1 MDDEKVIDF
10 TKLKYVLYV
19 RKSSVDGERQIRSIP
34 DQIAECQQLAR
45 RLGLNIVEVLEES
58 QSAKKPNIRPVFRQM
73 LTNIKKGIYDA
84 ILAWNPDRLARNM
97 LEGGEIINMIDDEQL
112 VDLKFVT
119 HYFTKDA
126 NGKMLLGMAFV
137 LSKQYSDDLSQKV
150 GRGVGRRFTTEGK
163 TPVPKYGY
171 INEEGLYRPD
181 NENGCR
187 NFDLMCEAW
196 QMRKTQ
202 TSIETISSYLN
213 EQGLYRLV
221 KSTGKRL
228 FMDTQKLSDI
238 FHDSFYYGVLNQ
250 AKQQVDLR
258 ELYDF
263 EPAVSEDD
271 WNHIQS
277 LSYRRI
283 KPSKPHT
290 LAFYPLRLM
299 VLCSF
304 CGMSMRVGASTSRM
318 KKKILYYR
326 CDNKNC
332 LRKKKSIRSKVIF
345 VDFLYKFVADG
356 LNFTEAEYNKYY
368 EGISTITDQKR
379 QKLRMELNSKR
390 GVLKVVRREIDELT
404 YKIVDYKHEDKIW
417 ISNRKRLDGFE
428 DQEKELAQDVA
439 KLEKLLADPERD
451 KLSLEQFLNLS
462 KNAVKIA
469 KSPIPE
475 VKDAFCRKIFLN
487 LTVDEEKVSQYQLKP
502 PFDVLLKHRQQLLG
516 RDLRKS

>member
-1 MDDEKVIDF
+1 MNDEQVIDF
-10 TKLKYVLYV
+10 TKLKYALYA
-19 RKSSVDGERQIRSIP
+19 RKSTDDPKRQARSIS
-34 DQIAECQQLAR
+34 DQIAECEDLAR
-45 RLGLNIVEVLEES
+45 RFPLQIVDVLIEEK
-58 QSAKKPNIRPVFRQM
+58 SAKKPNQRPVFTQM
-73 LTNIKKGIYDA
+73 IKDIKAGKYDA
-84 ILAWNPDRLARNM
+84 ILSWNPDRLTRNM
-97 LEGGEIINMIDDEQL
+97 LEAGLLIDLADNE
-112 VDLKFVT
+112 VIKDFKFVT
-119 HYFTKDA
+119 HVYSPDA

-137 LSKQYSDDLSQKV
+137 LSKQYSEKLGQDV
-150 GRGVGRRFTTEGK
+150 GRGIGRRFTTEGK
-163 TPVPKYGY
+163 VPVPKYGY
-171 INEEGLYRPD
+171 INEDGLYRPD
-181 NENGCR
+181 NEDGCR
-187 NFDLMCEAW
+187 NFELMCKAW
-196 QMRKTQ
+196 QMRTKQ
-202 TSIETISSYLN
+202 TSIEIISNYLN
-213 EQGLYRLV
+213 EQGLYKVV

-228 FMDTQKLSDI
+228 SMEPQKLSDI

-283 KPSKPHT
+283 KPSKPHK

-304 CGMSMRVGASTSRM
+304 CGMTMRVGASKSRM
-318 KKKILYYR
+318 GKRLLYYR

-332 LRKKKSIRSKVIF
+332 TRKKKSIRSKIIF

-356 LNFTEAEYNKYY
+356 LNFTEAEYKKYY

-379 QKLRMELNSKR
+379 QNLRMELNSKR
-390 GVLKVVRREIDELT
+390 GALKVVKREIDELT
-404 YKIVDYKHEDKIW
+404 YKIVDYKKEDRIW
-417 ISNRKRLDGFE
+417 IANRKRLDELE
-428 DQEKELAQDVA
+428 DQEKQLAQDIT
-439 KLEKLLADPERD
+439 KLDKVLADPERD

-475 VKDAFCRKIFLN
+475 VKDAFCRIIFLN
-487 LTVDEEKVSQYQLKP
+487 LTVDESKVASYQLKP
-502 PFDVLLKHRQQLLG
+502 LYDVLLKHRQQSLG
-516 RDLRKS
+516 RGAQN